1 MLPSEKQKS
10 SSKGGIGDS
19 VVCLWSVEELS
30 VWSSDEMAAIRAT
43 AAAATA
49 VVVELVAV
57 HYVRWLQE

>member
-19 VVCLWSVEELS
+19 VVCLWCVEELC

-43 AAAATA
+43 AAAA

>member
-43 AAAATA
+43 AAAA

>member
-19 VVCLWSVEELS
+19 VVCLWCVEELS

-43 AAAATA
+43 AAAA

>member
-19 VVCLWSVEELS
+19 VVCLWCVEELS

-43 AAAATA
+43 AAATA

-57 HYVRWLQE
+57 HYVGWLQE